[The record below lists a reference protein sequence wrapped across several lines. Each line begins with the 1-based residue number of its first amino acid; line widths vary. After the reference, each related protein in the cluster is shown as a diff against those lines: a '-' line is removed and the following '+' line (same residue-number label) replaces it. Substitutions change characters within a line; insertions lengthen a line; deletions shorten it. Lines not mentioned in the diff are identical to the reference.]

1 MQESRHMVD
10 TGRKLNLRSKI
21 VYSITFTMLLI
32 AFIVILAVSHR
43 FKVVMVVTGSMEPSI
58 MTNSLSILDKCSI
71 DDIKTNDIVMYRSR
85 HGYSVTH
92 RVVKIA
98 RDGDKVELYTK
109 GDNNRHIDRH
119 PVTEDNL
126 IGKVVKT
133 HNGIAKYISVDM
145 KVNSILDFGTVV
157 VLICVMTFILGIE
170 VILITKGIRYI
181 KKGIKNKSTV
191 R

>member
-1 MQESRHMVD
+1 MVD

-32 AFIVILAVSHR
+32 AFIVIIAVSHR

-71 DDIKTNDIVMYRSR
+71 GDIKTNDIVMYRSR

-92 RVVKIA
+92 RVVKID

-109 GDNNRHIDRH
+109 GDNNRHIDGH
-119 PVTEDNL
+119 PVNEDNL

-133 HNGIAKYISVDM
+133 NNGIAKYISVDM

-181 KKGIKNKSTV
+181 KKGIKK
-191 R
+191 

>member
-1 MQESRHMVD
+1 MQESRNMVD

-32 AFIVILAVSHR
+32 AFIVIIAVSHR

-71 DDIKTNDIVMYRSR
+71 GDIKTNDIVMYRSR

-92 RVVKIA
+92 RVVKIT

-119 PVTEDNL
+119 PVTEGNL

-181 KKGIKNKSTV
+181 KKELKNKSAV